1 MKRIRYSKY
10 VPDPA
15 GEMSMEDLLS
25 ALSDYLLQSGFQSD
39 MWYEMPEG
47 EQALDDLRRAIEQA
61 LMEGDQFDED
71 MRERLQQMAMDG
83 ELDDLVEKLIERM
96 QQEDYISIDRPYE
109 AQPRDPSRPSG
120 VGGQVGDNAQQAK
133 FEITDKS
140 LDFLGFRS
148 LRNLLGSLGKSSFGR
163 HDTRDL
169 ATGIEASGASR
180 TYEFGDTLNL
190 DITATLSSAIRREG
204 LTLPLNIEYTDL
216 QVHQCEYQSSCATV
230 LMLDCSHSMILYGE
244 DRFTPAKKVAMAL
257 SHLIRTQY
265 PGDSL
270 SLVLFHDSAEEVPLS
285 QLARVKVGPY
295 YTNTREGLRMAQR
308 ILQRQRKDMKQ
319 IVMITDGKP
328 SALTLEDG
336 RIYKNA
342 FGLDPLVVS
351 QTLEEVSKCKRAGV
365 LINTFMLASDYGLVQ
380 FVQKVTEMCR
390 GKAYFTTPYTLGQYL
405 LMDYMSRK
413 TKTIH

>member
-15 GEMSMEDLLS
+15 GEMSMEDLLG

-47 EQALDDLRRAIEQA
+47 EQTLDDLRRAIEQA
-61 LMEGDQFDED
+61 LMDSDAFDDE
-71 MRERLQQMAMDG
+71 MRERLQQMAADG
-83 ELDDLVEKLIERM
+83 ELDELIEKLIQRM
-96 QQEDYISIDRPYE
+96 QQEDYISID
-109 AQPRDPSRPSG
+109 QPPDPSRPSG
-120 VGGQVGDNAQQAK
+120 AGGQVGENQQAK

-140 LDFLGFRS
+140 LDFLGFKS

-169 ATGIEASGASR
+169 ATGIEASGSSK

-190 DITATLSSAIRREG
+190 DITATLSSAIQREG
-204 LTLPLNIEYTDL
+204 LALPLNIEYSDL

-270 SLVLFHDSAEEVPLS
+270 SLVLFHDSAEEIPLS

-295 YTNTREGLRMAQR
+295 YTNTREGLRLAQR

-336 RIYKNA
+336 RMYRNA
-342 FGLDPLVVS
+342 FGLDPLVIS
-351 QTLEEVSKCKRAGV
+351 RTLEEVGRCKKQGI
-365 LINTFMLASDYGLVQ
+365 LINTFMLASDFGLVN
-380 FVQKVTEMCR
+380 FVQKVTELCR
-390 GKAYFTTPYTLGQYL
+390 GKAYFTTPYNLGQYL

>member
-1 MKRIRYSKY
+1 MKRIRYTKY

-25 ALSDYLLQSGFQSD
+25 ALSDYLLQSGFQNYMFYD
-39 MWYEMPEG
+39 LPPG
-47 EQALDDLRRAIEQA
+47 EQTLDDLRQAIEQA
-61 LMEGDQFDED
+61 LLDGNLLDEE
-71 MRERLQQMAMDG
+71 MRQRLQQMQMDG
-83 ELDDLVEKLIERM
+83 TLDELIEQLIERM
-96 QQEDYISIDRPYE
+96 DQKNYISID
-109 AQPRDPSRPSG
+109 QPHDPAKQSS
-120 VGGQVGDNAQQAK
+120 VGGQVGEAQQQAK

-140 LDFLGFRS
+140 LDFLGYKT
-148 LRNLLGSLGKSSFGR
+148 LRDLMGSLGKSSFGR

-169 ATGIEASGASR
+169 ATGIETSGASR
-180 TYEFGDTLNL
+180 LYEFGDTLNL
-190 DITATLSSAIRREG
+190 DITATLSSAIQREG
-204 LTLPLNIEYTDL
+204 LTLPLNIEYSDL

-257 SHLIRTQY
+257 
-265 PGDSL
+265 
-270 SLVLFHDSAEEVPLS
+270 
-285 QLARVKVGPY
+285 
-295 YTNTREGLRMAQR
+295 
-308 ILQRQRKDMKQ
+308 
-319 IVMITDGKP
+319 
-328 SALTLEDG
+328 EDG

-365 LINTFMLASDYGLVQ
+365 MINTFMLASDYGLVQ